1 MKNTSIIVAIAD
13 NNAIGKNNE
22 LLWHIPDDLKR
33 FRKLTTGHQ
42 VLMGKRTYESLPIR
56 PLPNREN
63 IVLTDIPG
71 EIIEGC
77 TMAYSIK
84 DALLKIEDDKE
95 CFVMGG
101 GMVYR
106 QFLDIADKLY
116 ITRVHKSF
124 EADTFFPEINYNDW
138 ELIEEEKHQPEGKLD
153 FSFSYTVYVR
163 KRLSAR

>member
-1 MKNTSIIVAIAD
+1 MKTTSIIVAIAD

-22 LLWHIPDDLKR
+22 LLWHIPNDLKR
-33 FRKLTTGHQ
+33 FKKLTSGHQ
-42 VLMGKRTYESLPIR
+42 VLMGKRTWESLPIR

-77 TMAYSIK
+77 TMAYSIE
-84 DALLKIEDDKE
+84 DALSKVKDDKE

-106 QFLDIADKLY
+106 QFLDKADKLY
-116 ITRVHKSF
+116 ITHVHKSF

-138 ELIEEEKHQPEGKLD
+138 ELIEKEKHHPEGNLD
-153 FSFSYTVYVR
+153 FSFTYTIYVR
-163 KRLSAR
+163 KKRNF